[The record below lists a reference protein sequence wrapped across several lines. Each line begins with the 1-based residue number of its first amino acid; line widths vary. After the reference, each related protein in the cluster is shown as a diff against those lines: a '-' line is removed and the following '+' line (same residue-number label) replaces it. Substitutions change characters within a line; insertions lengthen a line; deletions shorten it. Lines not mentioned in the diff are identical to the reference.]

1 LEASALSSSF
11 HQNVINTQQTAILLW
26 QRVRESN
33 PETLI
38 QQARRGSFK
47 RLVTRI
53 DFGNYSGG
61 KLSIFG
67 IYFHHPVNFPSSFLR
82 LFEWS
87 FRE

>member
-1 LEASALSSSF
+1 MAARAGVQPGDLDSTGATRQLE
-11 HQNVINTQQTAILLW
+11 TT
-26 QRVRESN
+26 
-33 PETLI
+33 
-38 QQARRGSFK
+38 G
-47 RLVTRI
+47 RI

-67 IYFHHPVNFPSSFLR
+67 IYFHHRVNFPSSFLR